1 LLLIKLYFFFLKF
14 VLLIIIFIYLYNIN
28 KNNIIQKMN
37 YNKLIKYI
45 YTIEQKILKVCLLEL
60 EEENSDI
67 DLSTNLNYIFFQNKL
82 NDIETKMNLLGI
94 NNYQYILIKKTHQ
107 NGGKH
112 SSKNEYLNQISVLQ
126 QKIMYLMQ
134 QNQYL
139 NTQLQ
144 QCNLN
149 TKVND
154 IEKANLTDK
163 LLFFDK
169 SLEIVAHSISNNISN
184 GMERINI
191 LNNYKSSNVNN
202 TINEIKT
209 NIN

>member
-1 LLLIKLYFFFLKF
+1 
-14 VLLIIIFIYLYNIN
+14 
-28 KNNIIQKMN
+28 MN
-37 YNKLIKYI
+37 YNKLIRYI
-45 YTIEQKILKVCLLEL
+45 YTIEQKILKVCLLEI
-60 EEENSDI
+60 EEKNSDI
-67 DLSTNLNYIFFQNKL
+67 DLSTNSNYIFFQNKL

-94 NNYQYILIKKTHQ
+94 NNYQYVLIKKTSQ
-107 NGGKH
+107 NGGKY
-112 SSKNEYLNQISVLQ
+112 SNKNEYLNQISVLQ

-139 NTQLQ
+139 NSQLQ

-202 TINEIKT
+202 TINQIKT

>member
-1 LLLIKLYFFFLKF
+1 
-14 VLLIIIFIYLYNIN
+14 
-28 KNNIIQKMN
+28 MN

-45 YTIEQKILKVCLLEL
+45 YTIEQKILKVCLLEI
-60 EEENSDI
+60 EENNLDI
-67 DLSTNLNYIFFQNKL
+67 DLYTNSNYIFFQNKL

-94 NNYQYILIKKTHQ
+94 NNYQYVLIKKTFQ

-112 SSKNEYLNQISVLQ
+112 TNKNEYLNQISVLQ

-139 NTQLQ
+139 NSQLQ